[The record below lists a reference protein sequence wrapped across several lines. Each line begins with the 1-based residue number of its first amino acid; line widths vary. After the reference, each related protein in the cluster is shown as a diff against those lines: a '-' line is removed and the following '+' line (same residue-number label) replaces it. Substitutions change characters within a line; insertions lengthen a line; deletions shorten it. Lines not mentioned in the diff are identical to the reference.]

1 MPADSLR
8 YAQAREHLNRLVGLY
23 ASTEDSAENDDILR
37 DIDWLVEQMAL
48 IMSPAQFLDTLA
60 PQDLSPQPE
69 PSSEPKDR
77 RAA

>member
-37 DIDWLVEQMAL
+37 DIEWLVEQMVQ
-48 IMSPAQFLDTLA
+48 MSPAQFLDTVA
-60 PQDLSPQPE
+60 PLDLSPQPE
-69 PSSEPKDR
+69 PSSEPKGR

>member
-37 DIDWLVEQMAL
+37 DIEWLVEQMAL
-48 IMSPAQFLDTLA
+48 MSPAQFLDTVA

-69 PSSEPKDR
+69 PSSELKDR

>member
-8 YAQAREHLNRLVGLY
+8 YAHAREHLNRLVGLY
-23 ASTEDSAENDDILR
+23 ASTEECAENDDILR
-37 DIDWLVEQMAL
+37 DIEWLVEQMAL
-48 IMSPAQFLDTLA
+48 MSPAQFLDTVA
-60 PQDLSPQPE
+60 PEELSQQPG